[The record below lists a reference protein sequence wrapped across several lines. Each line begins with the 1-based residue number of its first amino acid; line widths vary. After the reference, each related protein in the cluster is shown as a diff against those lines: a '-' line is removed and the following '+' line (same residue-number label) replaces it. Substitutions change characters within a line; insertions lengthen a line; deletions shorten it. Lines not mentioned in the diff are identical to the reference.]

1 MAPDIGEHEGMYPL
15 ILKSALGRPY
25 PW

>member
-1 MAPDIGEHEGMYPL
+1 MYPL